1 MYGRNRNQFSGVYEA
16 WASAVHP
23 DDRAHAEAEI
33 QAAVKGWRSY
43 QPRFRVIWP
52 DGSIHHLQARSHTPY
67 GADGKAL
74 RMIGVNYDI
83 TDQVERER
91 EIEQQ
96 RQLLV
101 ATLDSLVDPQLFLT
115 LEGDLRIAEVNP
127 AAADCFGRSSN
138 QLIGKPLGVVLP
150 ADRNSPLLHAL
161 AAVAGGGQP
170 LIRDEQPLLL
180 TGALEP
186 LYADLRA
193 VAVRGG
199 VALSFR
205 DVSERRQASQRLA
218 ASEQRFRLLAENVT
232 DVVFLCE
239 RGRLSWIAP
248 GLNRALGWR
257 PDDWLGQRLQ
267 QLCHPL
273 DQPRLTG
280 QVDLVEQGERIN
292 MRVRVQDSE
301 GRWRWLEIHAG
312 PYCSAEG
319 QQLGVVGALQV
330 VDEVV
335 EAEAELHRRARIDSL
350 TGLLNRQEI
359 LERLDWL
366 NQRRR
371 QGDKALAVLFCDVDH
386 FKEINDRHG
395 HGGGDTVLQALA
407 GQLRACTRA
416 EDLVGRLG
424 GDELLVVLQGMPSLG
439 SAEGHAAKI
448 HTAVQKP
455 LALPTGV
462 VVPTLS
468 IGVTLLQPEESVDA
482 VVDRADQAMYEGKLL
497 GRNRVIAFA

>member
-1 MYGRNRNQFSGVYEA
+1 
-16 WASAVHP
+16 
-23 DDRAHAEAEI
+23 
-33 QAAVKGWRSY
+33 
-43 QPRFRVIWP
+43 
-52 DGSIHHLQARSHTPY
+52 
-67 GADGKAL
+67 
-74 RMIGVNYDI
+74 
-83 TDQVERER
+83 
-91 EIEQQ
+91 
-96 RQLLV
+96 
-101 ATLDSLVDPQLFLT
+101 
-115 LEGDLRIAEVNP
+115 
-127 AAADCFGRSSN
+127 
-138 QLIGKPLGVVLP
+138 
-150 ADRNSPLLHAL
+150 LLHAL
-161 AAVAGGGQP
+161 TAVTGNGQP

-248 GLNRALGWR
+248 GLNRALGWL

-267 QLCHPL
+267 QLCHPE
-273 DQPRLTG
+273 DQARLTG
-280 QVDLVEQGERIN
+280 QVDQVEQGEQIN
-292 MRVRVQDSE
+292 LRVRVQDSE

-319 QQLGVVGALQV
+319 QQLGVVGALHV

-335 EAEAELHRRARIDSL
+335 AAEAELNRRARIDSL

-395 HGGGDTVLQALA
+395 HGGGDAVLQALA
-407 GQLRACTRA
+407 GQLRACTRV

-424 GDELLVVLQGMPSLG
+424 GDELLVVLQGMASLKA
-439 SAEGHAAKI
+439 AEGLAAKI
-448 HTAVQKP
+448 HAAVQKP
-455 LALPTGV
+455 LTLPTGV

-482 VVDRADQAMYEGKLL
+482 VVDRADQAMYAGKLL
-497 GRNRVIAFA
+497 GRNRVIAFG